1 MGPTLDNDLLRDLFT
16 QTAEAAHILGIDAP
30 FSDQLLAAC
39 RRLPPDRIGK
49 HGQVE
54 EWLEDFDEPE
64 STHRHLSSIYG
75 FFPSNQITKQRD
87 PKLVQAVR
95 VTADRRADENL
106 GVFGGWKINV
116 RARLGDAEHAHAILN
131 KMLTEISMHPGKE
144 DSDRVPSIEGNQ
156 GIQGLTA
163 GLAEMLLQ
171 SYQGSVSL
179 LPALPKAWP
188 NGRVEGLRAR
198 GGFIVDLGWRNGEL
212 TRARIRSSCG
222 GTCRLTYRD
231 KEISFNTRVG
241 GSYLRNE
248 SLQPV
253 RS

>member
-1 MGPTLDNDLLRDLFT
+1 LFS
-16 QTAEAAHILGIDAP
+16 QTAEAARLLGIDAE
-30 FSDQLLAAC
+30 LREELEAA
-39 RRLPPDRIGK
+39 RLRLPPDRIGK

-64 STHRHLSSIYG
+64 VTHRHLSSIYG
-75 FFPSNQITKQRD
+75 FFPSNQITKQGNPD
-87 PKLVQAVR
+87 LVEAVG
-95 VTADRRADENL
+95 VTADRRGDGNL

-116 RARLGDAEHAHAILN
+116 RARLGDADHAHAILR

-171 SYQGSVSL
+171 SHEGSVSL
-179 LPALPKAWP
+179 LPALPAAWP

-198 GGFIVDLGWRNGEL
+198 GGFIVDIWWQDCTLSK
-212 TRARIRSSCG
+212 ARIKSLCG
-222 GTCRLTYRD
+222 GVCRLKHGD
-231 KEISFNTRVG
+231 KEISFKTRVG
-241 GSYLRNE
+241 ESYLRDGLLEVPSENG
-248 SLQPV
+248 Q
-253 RS
+253 